1 MAKSLKELTGR
12 GSVWPTLVKEFGR
25 SSVEVDILPVNQA
38 LAEEAVQTVQISTRS
53 DFGAVLYQSGGLLID
68 YGWVRVLGSGGNTL
82 RGLIEWNRGKTIN
95 EQGEVAA
102 GSLFIAD
109 DVLGGLF
116 AINGN
121 GVLGQDVGNVYYL
134 AADKDAWEPLK
145 LGYSDFI
152 HFLISPHLADFY
164 APFRFDG
171 WQDAI
176 KELTPDQV
184 WRFDGEA
191 ENVIASRTA
200 VEIEQWFLEL
210 TAPDQES

>member
-25 SSVEVDILPVNQA
+25 SSANVDILPVNQA

-53 DFGAVLYQSGGLLID
+53 DFGAVLYHCGGLLVD
-68 YGWVRVLGSGGNTL
+68 HSWVRVLGSGGNAL
-82 RGLIEWNRGKTIN
+82 RGLVEWNRGKTIN

-134 AADKDAWEPLK
+134 AADKDVWEPLR

-152 HFLISPHLADFY
+152 HFLASPHLADFY
-164 APFRFDG
+164 APFRFAG
-171 WQDAI
+171 WQEAI
-176 KELTPDQV
+176 KELTPNQI

-191 ENVIASRTA
+191 DEVIASRKA
-200 VEIEQWFLEL
+200 VDIEQWFNEL
-210 TAPDQES
+210 TAPPDQE

>member
-25 SSVEVDILPVNQA
+25 SSVDVDILPVNQV

-53 DFGAVLYQSGGLLID
+53 DFGAVLYHSGGLLID
-68 YGWVRVLGSGGNTL
+68 HGWVRVLGSGGGDL
-82 RGLIEWNRGKTIN
+82 RGLVEWNRGKTIN

-134 AADKDAWEPLK
+134 AADKDIWEPLG

-152 HFLISPHLADFY
+152 HFLVSPHAADFY
-164 APFRFDG
+164 APFHFDG
-171 WQDAI
+171 WQEAV
-176 KELTPDQV
+176 KELTPNQI
-184 WRFDGEA
+184 WRFDA
-191 ENVIASRTA
+191 ESDDVIASRQI
-200 VEIEQWFLEL
+200 VEIEQWFMEL
-210 TAPDQES
+210 VTPDQL